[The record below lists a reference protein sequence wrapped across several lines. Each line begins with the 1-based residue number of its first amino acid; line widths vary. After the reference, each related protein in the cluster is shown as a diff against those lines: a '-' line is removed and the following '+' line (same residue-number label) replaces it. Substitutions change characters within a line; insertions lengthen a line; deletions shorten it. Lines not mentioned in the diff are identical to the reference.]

1 MEKVSNQP
9 THPVNP
15 CTSTTHQTECGLL
28 FLLEL
33 YYYQNN
39 PIKMAR
45 GQKSFKHNNNSAVVS
60 DDETYMMVML
70 YTYQHKSLDYLARK
84 FNVSSSTAKEII
96 IRSRFGGACG

>member
-1 MEKVSNQP
+1 MEF
-9 THPVNP
+9 
-15 CTSTTHQTECGLL
+15 GFL

-33 YYYQNN
+33 YYYQNT

-60 DDETYMMVML
+60 DDEIYMMVML